1 VGILL
6 ASDAV
11 RHGGNRLEEAMFIR
25 ATGIV
30 VVALGLAGLA
40 GCATTMVTRANLNN
54 DAQNLEYN
62 ANALVR
68 DANALER
75 DTGYEV
81 VKWDGLA
88 DETADYPRYAHDYQR
103 DARALARNAHDLR
116 VALEE
121 RASTTEV
128 RAAFARVSRSYHA
141 VRDEVT
147 QSGSLDARRDFGPVT
162 ASYREIEHE
171 LGISPGRDEYVPPA

>member
-1 VGILL
+1 MVT
-6 ASDAV
+6 
-11 RHGGNRLEEAMFIR
+11 R

-30 VVALGLAGLA
+30 VVALALAGLA

-68 DANALER
+68 G
-75 DTGYEV
+75 TGYEV

-88 DETADYPRYAHDYQR
+88 EETADYPRYAHDYAR
-103 DARALARNAHDLR
+103 EARALARNAHDLR

-121 RASTTEV
+121 RASASEV
-128 RAAFARVSRSYHA
+128 RAAFARVSRSYQA

-147 QSGSLDARRDFGPVT
+147 HSDSDQARRDFGPVT

-171 LGISPGRDEYVPPA
+171 LGISPGRDEYVPPPA

>member
-1 VGILL
+1 MVVRGI
-6 ASDAV
+6 
-11 RHGGNRLEEAMFIR
+11 RG
-25 ATGIV
+25 TGIAV
-30 VVALGLAGLA
+30 LALALAGLA
-40 GCATTMVTRANLNN
+40 GCATTMVTRANLSN

-68 DANALER
+68 G
-75 DTGYEV
+75 TGYEV
-81 VKWDGLA
+81 ARRDDLA
-88 DETADYPRYAHDYQR
+88 DETADYPRYAHEYAR

-116 VALEE
+116 VAVDE
-121 RASTTEV
+121 RASAGEV

-141 VRDEVT
+141 VRDELT
-147 QSGSLDARRDFGPVT
+147 HSDSLQAQRDFGPVT

>member
-11 RHGGNRLEEAMFIR
+11 RHGGNLLEEAMFIR
-25 ATGIV
+25 ATGMV
-30 VVALGLAGLA
+30 VVASALAGLA
-40 GCATTMVTRANLNN
+40 GCATTMVTRSNLNN

-68 DANALER
+68 DANAPVR
-75 DTGYEV
+75 GTGYELV
-81 VKWDGLA
+81 RRDDLP
-88 DETADYPRYAHDYQR
+88 DESTRDAHDY
-103 DARALARNAHDLR
+103 ARAAQ
-116 VALEE
+116 ALEA
-121 RASTTEV
+121 RASTSEV
-128 RAAFARVSRSYHA
+128 QAAFARVSRSYHA

-147 QSGSLDARRDFGPVT
+147 RSDSLQARRDFGPVT

-171 LGISPGRDEYVPPA
+171 LGISAGRDEHAPPA